1 MKKTILVIDDD
12 AAIGD
17 LLEELLSREGYGVLR
32 AYSGTEA
39 GYLLRES
46 RPDLI
51 LLDLMLPG
59 MSGEEVLPIC
69 GGVPVIVL
77 SARSSAEDKIRLLS
91 MGASD
96 YVTKPFHTGELLAR
110 VAANLR
116 KAASAAAG
124 LLTAGGLKLDPFS
137 HEAFFGGILL
147 HLTRT
152 EYAILRQLMQHPGQ
166 VVTRSALLDS
176 ISLDTPD
183 CTESSLRQHM
193 SNLRRKLRAAGCT
206 QEIESV
212 WGIGFRLE
220 S

>member
-116 KAASAAAG
+116 KAASAAVG

-137 HEAFFGGILL
+137 HEAFFGGVLL